1 MTSTD
6 HRPANGFCCLLQ
18 RMGATSEGDLPMYVE
33 LEYKLQVTFVP
44 TWRFI
49 ILPCASAAA
58 LFYGWMV
65 YGIFVRIRPSCCRG
79 IRIFSPPPMF
89 SLHIG
94 SCHSYV
100 NCVELWASPVGFL
113 ALHCLLPKRV
123 LWVTDLPALFLCAV
137 RSCSKAE
144 YAFVWFL
151 CDTALSLRYFLN
163 TWTLTAMEFFLYMS
177 S

>member
-1 MTSTD
+1 MKVTCQCMLNLNTS
-6 HRPANGFCCLLQ
+6 
-18 RMGATSEGDLPMYVE
+18 
-33 LEYKLQVTFVP
+33 YK
-44 TWRFI
+44 
-49 ILPCASAAA
+49 S
-58 LFYGWMV
+58 
-65 YGIFVRIRPSCCRG
+65 PSCPRG
-79 IRIFSPPPMF
+79 ALSFCLVLLLLLCFTVEWCTVFLCGLGRLVVEVSESFPPPMF